1 MLEKTGVASKEQIA
15 NCFPTMERLIKGPVA
30 VIECFQRIPCNPCAT
45 SCIRGAIVPFDDIN
59 DLPNLNHEACN
70 GCSFCVFNCPGL
82 AIMVVDYTYSETQVS
97 FKIPYEFLPL
107 PVKGTTVTGLNRK
120 GEVICDCEVLKVAN
134 SKVMD
139 RTPLVTVAVDK
150 KYLLTF
156 RNIKVVQDG
165 R

>member
-1 MLEKTGVASKEQIA
+1 MLEKTGIASEEQIA
-15 NCFPTMERLIKGPVA
+15 NSFPSMERLEKGPVA
-30 VIECFQRIPCNPCAT
+30 IIECFQRIPCNPCAT
-45 SCIRGAIVPFDDIN
+45 SCKRGAIVPFVDIN
-59 DLPNLNHEACN
+59 DLPNLNHETCN
-70 GCSFCVFNCPGL
+70 GCSLCVFNCPGL
-82 AIMVVDYTYSETQVS
+82 AIMVVDYTYSDTQVS

-107 PVKGTTVTGLNRK
+107 PLEGEIITGLDRAGK
-120 GEVICDCEVLKVAN
+120 EICDCKVLKVTN

-150 KYLLTF
+150 EHLMTF

>member
-1 MLEKTGVASKEQIA
+1 MLEKTGLASKEQIE
-15 NCFPTMERLIKGPVA
+15 NSFPTMERLQKGPVA
-30 VIECFQRIPCNPCAT
+30 IIECFQRIPCNPCAT
-45 SCIRGAIVPFDDIN
+45 SCKRGAIVPFYDIN

-82 AIMVVDYTYSETQVS
+82 AIMVVDYTYSDTQAS

-107 PVKGTTVTGLNRK
+107 PIEGSNVTGLDRN
-120 GEVICDCEVLKVAN
+120 GGVICDCKVLKVSS

-150 KYLLTF
+150 KHLMTF
-156 RNIKVVQDG
+156 RNIKVV
-165 R
+165 